1 MNDSLNNFSDFLSSN
16 GIINLL
22 NISSYLIFQ
31 TSNNLLLLSE
41 LVSNQLERN
50 MLKTRT

>member
-1 MNDSLNNFSDFLSSN
+1 MNDSLHNFSDFFSSN
-16 GIINLL
+16 GIINL
-22 NISSYLIFQ
+22 NISYLIFQ

>member
-1 MNDSLNNFSDFLSSN
+1 MNDSLNNFSDFFSSN

-22 NISSYLIFQ
+22 NISYLTFQ